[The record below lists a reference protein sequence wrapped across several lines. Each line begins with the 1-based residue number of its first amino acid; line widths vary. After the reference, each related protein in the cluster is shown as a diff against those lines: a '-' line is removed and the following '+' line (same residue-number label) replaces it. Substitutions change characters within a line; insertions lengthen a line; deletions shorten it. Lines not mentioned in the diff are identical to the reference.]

1 MDMNKETSLSLLTLT
16 IVMLTLASCGG
27 GKKNHRAS
35 EDADVQSTKVFL
47 NEDSTLY
54 GLCGEG
60 SAMNTLQLITDTG
73 DTLNLSL
80 VDAQEQDH
88 VLGGYN
94 VGDRMAVL
102 TDKERTKATLVI
114 NESALLGNWVMPNPI
129 DGSDETGI
137 SIREGGVAESIEQS
151 VIIYRTWRINNG
163 LLEIVSTREGGVD
176 EEEVNLYEIL
186 SLGNDSLVY
195 KTVGKPREEEETF
208 EYSRQ
213 QIHEHVDKVKLE
225 DSSIDDYKM

>member
-1 MDMNKETSLSLLTLT
+1 MIHKSSLLLLMAAVATMVVT
-16 IVMLTLASCGG
+16 GCG
-27 GKKNHRAS
+27 GKKNANVAP
-35 EDADVQSTKVFL
+35 EDEEVNEPVVWQS
-47 NEDSTLY
+47 EDSTVY
-54 GLCGEG
+54 GLCGDG

-73 DTLNLSL
+73 DTLNLS
-80 VDAQEQDH
+80 VVEAKDQNH

-102 TDKERTKATLVI
+102 TDRERTMATLVI
-114 NESALLGNWVMPNPI
+114 NESALLGNWVMPNPL

-137 SIREGGVAESIEQS
+137 SIREGGVCESIEQTS
-151 VIIYRTWRINNG
+151 IVYRTWRITNG
-163 LLEIVSTREGGVD
+163 MLELVSIREGGAED
-176 EEEVNLYEIL
+176 EETNLYEIL

-213 QIHEHVDKVKLE
+213 VIRNHEDKVKLE
-225 DSSIDDYKM
+225 ESSFDDFKF

>member
-1 MDMNKETSLSLLTLT
+1 MMKKTASFSLVLTT
-16 IVMLTLASCGG
+16 AVMLALASCGG
-27 GKKNHRAS
+27 GSKNHQV
-35 EDADVQSTKVFL
+35 ADDVDEQPTKVFL

-60 SAMNTLQLITDTG
+60 SAMNTLQLLTDTG
-73 DTLNLSL
+73 DTLTLSTL
-80 VDAQEQDH
+80 DAQEQNH

-94 VGDRMAVL
+94 VGDRLAVL
-102 TDKERTKATLVI
+102 TDRKRTKATLVI
-114 NESALLGNWVMPNPI
+114 NESTLLGNWVMPNPL

-137 SIREGGVAESIEQS
+137 SIREGGVAESIDQS

-163 LLEIVSTREGGVD
+163 LLELISTREGGVD

-186 SLGNDSLVY
+186 SLGNDSLVF
-195 KTVGKPREEEETF
+195 KTVGKPRDEEETF

-225 DSSIDDYKM
+225 ESSFEDFRI

>member
-1 MDMNKETSLSLLTLT
+1 MEMKSLFMVLTVGSAMLLT
-16 IVMLTLASCGG
+16 VGCGG
-27 GKKNHRAS
+27 GNNTQQQAAVDEEPK
-35 EDADVQSTKVFL
+35 ETQLWL
-47 NEDSTLY
+47 NEDSTVF
-54 GLCGEG
+54 GLCGDG

-73 DTLNLSL
+73 DTLNLS
-80 VDAQEQDH
+80 VDEAKEQNH

-102 TDKERTKATLVI
+102 TDKKRSKATLVI
-114 NESALLGNWVMPNPI
+114 NESELLGNWVMPNPI

-137 SIREGGVAESIEQS
+137 SIREGGIAESIEQTS
-151 VIIYRTWRINNG
+151 VIFRTWRITNG
-163 LLEIVSTREGGVD
+163 LLELVSVREGGTE

-195 KTVGKPREEEETF
+195 KTVGKSREEEETF

-213 QIHEHVDKVKLE
+213 QIHQHVDKVKLE
-225 DSSIDDYKM
+225 ESSFEDFKM

>member
-1 MDMNKETSLSLLTLT
+1 MTSKSSFLLFMAVFAGLSL
-16 IVMLTLASCGG
+16 VACGG
-27 GKKNHRAS
+27 KQG
-35 EDADVQSTKVFL
+35 QSSAPIEETEEKSVWL
-47 NEDSTLY
+47 DEDSTVY
-54 GLCGEG
+54 GLCGDG

-73 DTLNLSL
+73 DTLNLSV
-80 VDAQEQDH
+80 VDAKDQNH

-102 TDKERTKATLVI
+102 TDRDRTQATLVI
-114 NESALLGNWVMPNPI
+114 NETALLGNWVMPNPI

-137 SIREGGVAESIEQS
+137 SIREGGIAESIEQS
-151 VIIYRTWRINNG
+151 TIIYRTWRITNG
-163 LLEIVSTREGGVD
+163 LLEIVSTREGGA
-176 EEEVNLYEIL
+176 EEEETNLYEII

-213 QIHEHVDKVKLE
+213 QIRKHVDKVKLE
-225 DSSIDDYKM
+225 ESSFDDFKM

>member
-1 MDMNKETSLSLLTLT
+1 MRNNSALLLLMAA
-16 IVMLTLASCGG
+16 IVTMVMAGCG
-27 GKKNHRAS
+27 GKKGQQPAP
-35 EDADVQSTKVFL
+35 E
-47 NEDSTLY
+47 NEDMEEPVVWQSQDSTIY

-73 DTLNLSL
+73 DTLNLS
-80 VDAQEQDH
+80 VAEAKEQNH

-102 TDKERTKATLVI
+102 TDRERTMATLVI
-114 NESALLGNWVMPNPI
+114 NQSALLGNWVMPNPI

-137 SIREGGVAESIEQS
+137 SIREGGVAESIEQTS
-151 VIIYRTWRINNG
+151 IVFHTWRITNG
-163 LLEIVSTREGGVD
+163 LLELVFLREGGAD
-176 EEEVNLYEIL
+176 EEETCLYEIL

-213 QIHEHVDKVKLE
+213 VIRHHVDKVKLE
-225 DSSIDDYKM
+225 ESSFDDFKM

>member
-1 MDMNKETSLSLLTLT
+1 MKNVKSLSLLLT
-16 IVMLTLASCGG
+16 TFAMLALAGCGG
-27 GKKNHRAS
+27 GKKAPQEAVD
-35 EDADVQSTKVFL
+35 EDAQPARVFL

-60 SAMNTLQLITDTG
+60 SAMNTLQLITDIG
-73 DTLNLSL
+73 DTLNLSIT
-80 VDAQEQDH
+80 DAQEQNH

-114 NESALLGNWVMPNPI
+114 NESTLLGNWVMPNPL

-195 KTVGKPREEEETF
+195 KTVGKPREDEETF

-213 QIHEHVDKVKLE
+213 QIHEHVDKVKFE
-225 DSSIDDYKM
+225 ESSFNDFKM

>member
-1 MDMNKETSLSLLTLT
+1 MKNKSSLLLLVAAVGTL
-16 IVMLTLASCGG
+16 ILAGCGG
-27 GKKNHRAS
+27 NKNQQVIS
-35 EDADVQSTKVFL
+35 TEENEDVKVWL
-47 NEDSTLY
+47 NEDSTVY
-54 GLCGEG
+54 GLCGDG

-73 DTLNLSL
+73 DTLNLS
-80 VDAQEQDH
+80 VTDAKEQNH

-102 TDKERTKATLVI
+102 TDRQRTKATLVI

-137 SIREGGVAESIEQS
+137 SIREGGVAESIAQTS
-151 VIIYRTWRINNG
+151 IIFRTWRITNG
-163 LLEIVSTREGGVD
+163 LLELVSIREGGADD
-176 EEEVNLYEIL
+176 EETNLYEIL
-186 SLGNDSLVY
+186 CLGNDSLVY

-213 QIHEHVDKVKLE
+213 QLHERVEKIKLE
-225 DSSIDDYKM
+225 ESSFDDFQM

>member
-1 MDMNKETSLSLLTLT
+1 MKNLSSLSLLLVA
-16 IVMLTLASCGG
+16 IVLLSITACGG
-27 GKKNHRAS
+27 GSKKQQ
-35 EDADVQSTKVFL
+35 DVVDTDSQPARVFL

-73 DTLNLSL
+73 DTLTLS
-80 VDAQEQDH
+80 VADAQEQNH
-88 VLGGYN
+88 VLGGYS

-102 TDKERTKATLVI
+102 ADSKRTKATLVI
-114 NESALLGNWVMPNPI
+114 NESELLGNWVMPNPI

-151 VIIYRTWRINNG
+151 TIIYRTWRINNG
-163 LLEIVSTREGGVD
+163 LLEIVSTREGGVE
-176 EEEVNLYEIL
+176 EEEVNLYEII

-195 KTVGKPREEEETF
+195 KTVGKPRDEEETF

-213 QIHEHVDKVKLE
+213 QHREHVDKVKLE
-225 DSSIDDYKM
+225 DSSFEDIRL

>member
-1 MDMNKETSLSLLTLT
+1 MKNVKSLSLLLT
-16 IVMLTLASCGG
+16 TFAMLALAGCGG
-27 GKKNHRAS
+27 GKNPHQDVGD
-35 EDADVQSTKVFL
+35 EDLQPAKVFL

-80 VDAQEQDH
+80 IDAKEQNH

-114 NESALLGNWVMPNPI
+114 NESTLLGNWVMPNPL

-195 KTVGKPREEEETF
+195 KTVGKPREDEETF

-213 QIHEHVDKVKLE
+213 QIHEHVDKVKFE
-225 DSSIDDYKM
+225 ESSFNDFKM

>member
-1 MDMNKETSLSLLTLT
+1 MMKNKTSLPLLLSTSVIL
-16 IVMLTLASCGG
+16 VFASCGG
-27 GKKNHRAS
+27 GNKNHQAADDV
-35 EDADVQSTKVFL
+35 EDQPAKVFL
-47 NEDSTLY
+47 NEDSTIY

-60 SAMNTLQLITDTG
+60 SAMNTLQLLTDTG

-80 VDAQEQDH
+80 VDAQEQNH
-88 VLGGYN
+88 VLGGYS

-102 TDKERTKATLVI
+102 TDRQRTKATLVI

-186 SLGNDSLVY
+186 NLGNDSLVY
-195 KTVGKPREEEETF
+195 KTVGKPRDEEETF

-213 QIHEHVDKVKLE
+213 QLREHIDKVKLE
-225 DSSIDDYKM
+225 ESSFDDFKM